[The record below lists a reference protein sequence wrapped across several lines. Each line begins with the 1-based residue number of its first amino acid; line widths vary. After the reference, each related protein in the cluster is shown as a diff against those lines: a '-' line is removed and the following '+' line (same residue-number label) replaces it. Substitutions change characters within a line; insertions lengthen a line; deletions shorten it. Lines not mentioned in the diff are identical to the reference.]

1 MYRVSHS
8 TQSVLSK
15 SMKEVL
21 GESEIT
27 NYDVL
32 LKYFVVVYFVMFRF
46 IMFMDG
52 VSFST
57 MRFWGL

>member
-1 MYRVSHS
+1 
-8 TQSVLSK
+8 
-15 SMKEVL
+15 MKEVL